1 MLIIIFIITSIYLC
15 LIGSLVYGFDKVL
28 DFKTIDISAKT
39 KFSIVIPFRN
49 EAAHLE
55 ALLTSISELNYPRSH
70 FEIIMVDDDSSD
82 NSVAL
87 IHSFNHDFDG
97 LKISV
102 FKNNRQSNSPKKDAI
117 TMAIHHAKYDW
128 IVTTDADCLVPKY
141 WLDIFDQYI
150 QGHQPNLIIAP
161 VALTKAHT
169 FLERFQI
176 LDILSLQG
184 ATIGGFGIKKPFL
197 CNGANLAYRKDF
209 FNTLNGFSGNLNI
222 ASGDDIFLLEKAV
235 KQDKNTVHYLKNNQV
250 IVSTPAQSNFKS
262 LKAQRVRWAAK
273 TSTYHNGFGKAAG
286 FTVLIMN
293 ALLVCL
299 PLVFL
304 VGIITLK
311 TFLYTYLIKILID
324 FLLLFKTARF
334 FNQEQYLPSYLFS
347 SVLYPFF
354 SVYIGFISVFKGYK
368 WKGRT
373 YTK

>member
-49 EAAHLE
+49 EASHLE
-55 ALLTSISELNYPRSH
+55 ALLTSISELNYPSSH

-87 IHSFNHDFDG
+87 INGFKDDFDG
-97 LKISV
+97 LNISV
-102 FKNNRQSNSPKKDAI
+102 LKNNRQSNSPKKDAI

-128 IVTTDADCLVPKY
+128 IVTTDADCLLPKY

-161 VALTKAHT
+161 VALTEAHT

-197 CNGANLAYRKDF
+197 CNGANLAYRKDV

-235 KQDKNTVHYLKNNQV
+235 KHDKKTVHYLKNNQT
-250 IVSTPAQSNFKS
+250 IVTTQAQSNFKS

-273 TSTYHNGFGKAAG
+273 TSRYHNGFGKATG

-299 PLVFL
+299 PVLFL
-304 VGIITLK
+304 VGMITLK
-311 TFLYTYLIKILID
+311 TLVYTYLIKILID

-354 SVYIGFISVFKGYK
+354 TVYIGFISVFKGYK

-373 YTK
+373 YAK